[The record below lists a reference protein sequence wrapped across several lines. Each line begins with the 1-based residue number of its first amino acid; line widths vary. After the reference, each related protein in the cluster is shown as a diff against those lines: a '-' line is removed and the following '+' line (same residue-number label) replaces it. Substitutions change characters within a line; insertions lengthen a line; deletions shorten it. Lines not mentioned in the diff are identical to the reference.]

1 MSLVLLKGAPVADAI
16 DMKSMESVRQLRG
29 RGISPCLAIVRVGD
43 RADDIAY
50 EKSAIK
56 RAEKV
61 GVVARLVTLPSD
73 IDEGSLTDHI
83 ERLDEDVHGILLFR
97 PLPKGLDERK
107 ICDKIS
113 ATKDIDGITMGSMA
127 RVYSGYGDGFAPCT
141 ARACMEML
149 QHYDIDLI
157 GKNVAVIGRSLV
169 IGRPVAMML
178 MHSDATVTICH
189 SKTVDIKKVT
199 KAADIVIAAMGQ
211 AESIDRQYLRDGQ
224 IVLDVGI
231 NYSDE
236 KQKLVGDINMDDIQD
251 MNLSVTPVP
260 GGVGAVTTAVLVAQ
274 VVEAAEKVNS

>member
-16 DMKSMESVRQLRG
+16 DMKSMESVKQLRG

-83 ERLDEDVHGILLFR
+83 EKLDEDVHGILLFR

-149 QHYDIDLI
+149 QHYDIDLV

>member
-16 DMKSMESVRQLRG
+16 DMKSMESVKQLRG

-83 ERLDEDVHGILLFR
+83 EKLDEDVHGILLFR

-127 RVYSGYGDGFAPCT
+127 QVYSGYGDGFAPCT
-141 ARACMEML
+141 ARACMEIL
-149 QHYDIDLI
+149 QHYDIDLV

-224 IVLDVGI
+224 IVIDVGI